1 MGDRMS
7 ELRWGTLLLLLV
19 CAILLEPLIGT
30 SRIAELASLALFETS
45 VLGAIFM
52 SAETRRVQQVGFV
65 LAVTWFAAS
74 VIAVLE
80 YEVGRLVAWLSVILV
95 FGALTLTFR
104 NMMRRGQ
111 SDMDTL
117 LGAIFGYLLLAMAW
131 AMLYVQIE
139 RWWPGSFS
147 VPEQSDIWA
156 SMLYYSLVTLTTLGY
171 GDVLPVSDIARMAA
185 GFEAVVGVLY
195 IAVMVGSIVSGL
207 HDRRTEEHPD
217 PPA

>member
-74 VIAVLE
+74 VVAVLE

-207 HDRRTEEHPD
+207 HDRRTEERPD